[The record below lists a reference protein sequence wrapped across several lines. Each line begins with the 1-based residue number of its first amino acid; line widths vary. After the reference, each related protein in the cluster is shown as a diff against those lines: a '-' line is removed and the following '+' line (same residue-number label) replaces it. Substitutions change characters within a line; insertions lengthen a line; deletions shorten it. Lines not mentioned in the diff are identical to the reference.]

1 MIQFKGKV
9 KSIQEVSYRLEKN
22 EERLIKAEREY
33 PDSWKL
39 REDFFLF
46 GFDSFQLFDENNNIL
61 IQKNFYSGSYHD
73 TRAVFKYDSNHKLTF
88 EKFYDLSG
96 EEKGKMVYTYN
107 KLEAIKSIEY
117 LDEFGKS
124 VYKIENEYNS
134 DNKLISSVKQDI
146 LGKIISYYNENQ
158 KINRIEIRRSDST
171 LKLERINVYDTTGKK
186 TKTITLNKEGVN
198 TQTVYYKYDDFGR
211 LLLKEIMNNEKEKIV
226 SRINYRYNKE
236 NKIEEEIENR
246 LIENNPYIYRK
257 KYKYGSHGLLIEEI
271 SYNPGS
277 SIISILQYEYDEKKL
292 LIETV
297 FSTHSQPDHLISMFE
312 YKYNFDAQV
321 VEVIEYNDEN
331 EIISTSEKKLGAF
344 KSILETSDIENP
356 NHKYQPVFE
365 YDKTGNWIKAYLYLN
380 NELDYL
386 IERYF
391 EYY

>member
-1 MIQFKGKV
+1 MFEIMIQFKGKV

-146 LGKIISYYNENQ
+146 LGKIISA
-158 KINRIEIRRSDST
+158 
-171 LKLERINVYDTTGKK
+171 
-186 TKTITLNKEGVN
+186 
-198 TQTVYYKYDDFGR
+198 
-211 LLLKEIMNNEKEKIV
+211 
-226 SRINYRYNKE
+226 
-236 NKIEEEIENR
+236 
-246 LIENNPYIYRK
+246 P
-257 KYKYGSHGLLIEEI
+257 
-271 SYNPGS
+271 
-277 SIISILQYEYDEKKL
+277 
-292 LIETV
+292 
-297 FSTHSQPDHLISMFE
+297 
-312 YKYNFDAQV
+312 
-321 VEVIEYNDEN
+321 
-331 EIISTSEKKLGAF
+331 
-344 KSILETSDIENP
+344 
-356 NHKYQPVFE
+356 
-365 YDKTGNWIKAYLYLN
+365 
-380 NELDYL
+380 
-386 IERYF
+386 
-391 EYY
+391 

>member
-1 MIQFKGKV
+1 
-9 KSIQEVSYRLEKN
+9 
-22 EERLIKAEREY
+22 
-33 PDSWKL
+33 
-39 REDFFLF
+39 
-46 GFDSFQLFDENNNIL
+46 QLFDENNNIL